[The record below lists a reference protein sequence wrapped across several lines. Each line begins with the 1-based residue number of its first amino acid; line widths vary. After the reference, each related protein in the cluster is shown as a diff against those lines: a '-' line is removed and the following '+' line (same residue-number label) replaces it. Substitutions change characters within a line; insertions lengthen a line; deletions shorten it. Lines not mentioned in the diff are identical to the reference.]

1 MLTLFSSSHIGAPQ
15 MCTNM
20 AFSYWP
26 LKISVKHFD
35 EYLKFGEICR
45 PKTWRSVFFIYLP
58 SQFLDFIHLFYF
70 LLRDSE
76 KKTILHIQKCIGKDN
91 IIFQSQSHFNL

>member
-35 EYLKFGEICR
+35 EYLKFGEMHVGL
-45 PKTWRSVFFIYLP
+45 KLGEVSSLFIFHHN
-58 SQFLDFIHLFYF
+58 FL
-70 LLRDSE
+70 
-76 KKTILHIQKCIGKDN
+76 T
-91 IIFQSQSHFNL
+91 